1 MRIAQTSSTDT
12 GTTISP
18 AIRRELDDVLSMRT
32 ATSSHSSPD
41 VEVSDDAPGVPPN
54 HHTLRVVDDDDNDD
68 GSLPMLLCILRNGDD
83 DDCLYKLCEN
93 EPVAVAMLVNAA
105 TLPILPDDRRTHPL
119 SIEFLIIV
127 MEIRSVVRGHSG
139 MLSMI
144 SPASSSHHYSSATL
158 EWWCR
163 HLLQAG

>member
-1 MRIAQTSSTDT
+1 
-12 GTTISP
+12 
-18 AIRRELDDVLSMRT
+18 MRT

-54 HHTLRVVDDDDNDD
+54 HHTLREVDDDDDD
-68 GSLPMLLCILRNGDD
+68 DWISSPMLYILRNGGEYV
-83 DDCLYKLCEN
+83 CLYKVCEN

-119 SIEFLIIV
+119 LSIEFLIIV

-139 MLSMI
+139 MLSML
-144 SPASSSHHYSSATL
+144 SNN
-158 EWWCR
+158 CC
-163 HLLQAG
+163 

>member
-54 HHTLRVVDDDDNDD
+54 HHTLREVDDDDDD
-68 GSLPMLLCILRNGDD
+68 DWISSPMLYILRNGGEYV
-83 DDCLYKLCEN
+83 CLYKVCEN

-119 SIEFLIIV
+119 LSIEFLIIV

-139 MLSMI
+139 MLSML
-144 SPASSSHHYSSATL
+144 SNN
-158 EWWCR
+158 CC
-163 HLLQAG
+163 